1 MNRLK
6 KIICAAL
13 ATVVVLA
20 CFTACGEEKKEIDVA
35 NITLSKDQ
43 LNDVNKKIGTTL
55 GEAKYSGGVFVKL
68 NKNVLYEK
76 YFGIEDPETK
86 KEVDENTRYQVS
98 SLTKNITGT
107 AILQLAD
114 EGKLSLDDSLDQY
127 FDASG
132 KRAYLKDITI
142 KDLVDLEVSFGAY
155 NINLLKDDAK
165 REEIRKLIMKNGDL
179 KGYITD
185 FILDFGIDS
194 GSNQAHSNYYLLGVI
209 IEKVTGE
216 SYKGYIQKNIYDRV
230 NMKNSTVVNKNQPMH
245 GYNVDTKKWRNE
257 KLNMYYNN
265 YEFMFSSFCAVSTV
279 RDMYKFYNAIMQN
292 KLTKTNLIKKIDDFV
307 TNFGFGFRH
316 DGHNLYSYSGTSLH
330 TSYAYLNDE
339 TKEFVILC
347 SNQIGNIRL
356 NATGKAVYN
365 AVNSKIN
372 GILLAEE

>member
-1 MNRLK
+1 MNRIK
-6 KIICAAL
+6 KAVCA
-13 ATVVVLA
+13 VLA
-20 CFTACGEEKKEIDVA
+20 AVVILSCFTACEEKKEIDVA
-35 NITLSKDQ
+35 NITLSDSQ
-43 LNDVNKKIGTTL
+43 LKDVNKKIDNTL
-55 GEAKYSGGVFVKL
+55 DEVEYSGGVFVKL
-68 NKNVLYEK
+68 NKNIIYEK
-76 YFGIEDPETK
+76 YFGVEDPETNK
-86 KEVDENTRYQVS
+86 KVDKDTRYQVS

-114 EGKLSLDDSLDQY
+114 EGKLSLDDSLKQY
-127 FDASG
+127 FDATG
-132 KRAYLKDITI
+132 DRAYLKDVTI

-155 NINLLKDDAK
+155 NINLLRDDAK
-165 REEIRKLIMKNGDL
+165 REEIRKLILKNGDL

-194 GSNQAHSNYYLLGVI
+194 GSNQSHSNYYLLGII

-216 SYKGYIQKNIYDRV
+216 SYKDYIQKNIYDKV
-230 NMKNSTVVNKNQPMH
+230 NMKNSTLVNKDQPMY
-245 GYNVDTKKWRNE
+245 GYNVDKQKWRNE
-257 KLNMYYNN
+257 KFIMFYNN
-265 YEFMFSSFCAVSTV
+265 YEFMFSSFGAVSTV

-292 KLTKTNLIKKIDDFV
+292 KLTKTNLIKKIEDFV

-347 SNQIGNIRL
+347 SNQVGNIRL

-372 GILLAEE
+372 GMLLEEE

>member
-20 CFTACGEEKKEIDVA
+20 CFTACEEKKEIDVA

-43 LNDVNKKIGTTL
+43 LNDVNKKIGNTL

-209 IEKVTGE
+209 IEKVTSE
-216 SYKGYIQKNIYDRV
+216 SYKDYIQKNIYNKV
-230 NMKNSTVVNKNQPMH
+230 NMKNSTVVNKDQPMH

-292 KLTKTNLIKKIDDFV
+292 KLTKTNLIKKIEDFV

-372 GILLAEE
+372 GMLLAEE